1 MRLCLALALC
11 LLAAPAARADQRL
24 AALAGPVAVLAAEA
38 APRVARAPGAA
49 LPVAAGAPVRAAGH
63 GVLYAAR
70 GASGAFGLAI
80 GAPDRLTAHREAE
93 RACAAQ
99 APGCRPVA
107 EFDAACGAAAQSI
120 RRSHAA
126 LFGGGGAAPFV
137 IGATHAGG
145 GATQPQAERS
155 ALAECQAR
163 EPQGECR
170 IAASGCAGRG

>member
-1 MRLCLALALC
+1 MRLCLAIALC
-11 LLAAPAARADQRL
+11 LLAAPPARADQRL
-24 AALAGPVAVLAAEA
+24 ASLAGPVAALAAEA
-38 APRVARAPGAA
+38 APRVARAPGGA
-49 LPVAAGAPVRAAGH
+49 LPVAAGAPGH

-70 GASGAFGLAI
+70 GGSGAFGLAI
-80 GAPDRLTAHREAE
+80 GAPDRMTAHREAE

-126 LFGGGGAAPFV
+126 LFGGGGTAPFV

-145 GATQPQAERS
+145 GATQPQAERA

-163 EPQGECR
+163 EPQGACR